1 MGYGWGL
8 GYASTPATQSSI
20 HDSKLAAHTLH
31 SFRGERQAMAKD
43 RSFSPLFFLVAVVT
57 AVAALYFAQAI
68 LLPLALAILL
78 CFLLTPLADR
88 LERYHVPRVASVII
102 VVGMSVTVLGWV
114 GYIVTNQLFELGRE
128 LPSHKETLVAKMK
141 VFQVP
146 GALSKVSQTISDLH
160 KEFTKGS
167 DENKDAPNPSASD
180 VSKPPA
186 TTESPPPG
194 TAFDA
199 QRFNISYE
207 AIFAQIQN
215 WIGSLIAPFT
225 TAGIVIILVIFILLD
240 RENQRNRLV
249 QLFGRAHMHSTTEA
263 INDAARRVGR
273 YLRMLFVVNATYGI
287 AIAVG
292 LGLIGVPG
300 AMTWGVLGF
309 SLRFLPYLGPWI
321 AAVTPILVSIATS
334 VGWTQPLLVVGWY
347 VIVELVS
354 NNVVEPLIYG
364 TSVGIS
370 TVGVIISALFWTW
383 IWGPIGLILAMPMTV
398 CLIVAARYV
407 PQLNFIT
414 ILLADELP
422 LSPPERVYQRLLA
435 FDYLEPLKLA
445 RKHLK
450 ESSLASY
457 YDEVLLPSL
466 RMAEQDRH
474 DDLLNDEQSAFIIEA
489 TEDLVEELG
498 DEAFAAIAAK
508 ADPSAKLTLAIDTA
522 QQHDE
527 AMTARVLCIPLRD
540 QADETASH
548 MLAQLLVAEGFD
560 VIAESYKSLASQVVD
575 RVAES
580 KSEVIVISAVP
591 PIRARDSRLLWKRL
605 RSRYPDLPIVF
616 GFWTSLPNK
625 EDLPIADGDRTSKA
639 ATTLTE
645 AVSLVRTLS
654 AQHRLTPKTA

>member
-1 MGYGWGL
+1 
-8 GYASTPATQSSI
+8 
-20 HDSKLAAHTLH
+20 
-31 SFRGERQAMAKD
+31 MAKD

-57 AVAALYFAQAI
+57 AVAALYFAKEI
-68 LLPLALAILL
+68 LLPISLAILL

-88 LERYHVPRVASVII
+88 LERFYVPRVASVII
-102 VVGMSVTVLGWV
+102 VVAMSVAVLGWV
-114 GYIVTNQLFELGRE
+114 GYIVTNQMVELGGE
-128 LPSHKETLVAKMK
+128 LHTHKQTLVAKMK
-141 VFQVP
+141 IFHMP
-146 GALSKVSQTISDLH
+146 GAFTKVSETISDLR
-160 KEFTKGS
+160 KEFNKGNDQS
-167 DENKDAPNPSASD
+167 NSAPNPATPDTSEPAATNESP
-180 VSKPPA
+180 PPA
-186 TTESPPPG
+186 TT
-194 TAFDA
+194 FDA

-249 QLFGRAHMHSTTEA
+249 QLFGRSHMHSTTEA
-263 INDAARRVGR
+263 INDAAGRVGR

-287 AIAVG
+287 TIAAG
-292 LGLIGVPG
+292 LALIGVPG

-321 AAVTPILVSIATS
+321 AAIMPIIVSIATS

-347 VIVELVS
+347 IIVELIS
-354 NNVVEPLIYG
+354 NNVVEPLVYG
-364 TSVGIS
+364 TSIGIS

-445 RKHLK
+445 KKHLK

-474 DDLLNDEQSAFIIEA
+474 DDLLSDEQSAFVIEA

-508 ADPSAKLTLAIDTA
+508 ADHSAKPMLAIDTA
-522 QQHDE
+522 RLDDE
-527 AMTARVLCIPLRD
+527 KVTARVLCIPLRD
-540 QADETASH
+540 EADEATAH

-560 VIAESYKSLASQVVD
+560 VVAESYKSLASQIVD

-580 KSEVIVISAVP
+580 ESEVIVISAVP

-654 AQHRLTPKTA
+654 AQRRLAPKTA